1 MRVTVPAAREN
12 ARVDP
17 VQHLYA
23 VPLEDFVAE
32 RTKLAR
38 ELRQAGEKERAAELA
53 KLPKPTP
60 PAWALNALARERPE
74 VIGAWA
80 QVADALREASASPGP
95 GLREAMAS
103 HRQATAQL
111 VALVGAEVQPGGK
124 PLSGPML
131 DRVRALLQE
140 ATVDAERAARLREG
154 LVVEGRDGD
163 EAGEPAARTARRAP
177 AELQP
182 KPGRDTSEDA
192 AAAQRARER
201 AEREAAERRAELASS
216 VRDATERARRLRE
229 DAADRAHTAAEAAQR
244 LQDARRA
251 LLRSESEAEAAQQA
265 ADEARDAAAD
275 AARKAEVLTAQLRDL
290 DG

>member
-1 MRVTVPAAREN
+1 M
-12 ARVDP
+12 DP

-32 RTKLAR
+32 RKRLAR
-38 ELRQAGEKERAAELA
+38 ELREAGEKERAAELA

-60 PAWALNALARERPE
+60 PAWALNALARDRPE

-80 QVADALREASASPGP
+80 KVADALRDASASPGP

-140 ATVDAERAARLREG
+140 ATVDAERAALLREG
-154 LVVEGRDGD
+154 LVVEGGDSD
-163 EAGEPAARTARRAP
+163 EAGEPAARTVRRAP
-177 AELQP
+177 A
-182 KPGRDTSEDA
+182 KTGRDSTEDE

-201 AEREAAERRAELASS
+201 AEREAAERRAELARTS
-216 VRDATERARRLRE
+216 REAAERAGRLRDE
-229 DAADRAHTAAEAAQR
+229 AADRAHTAAEAAER

-265 ADEARDAAAD
+265 ADEARDVAAD

>member
-32 RTKLAR
+32 RKRLAR
-38 ELRQAGEKERAAELA
+38 ELREAGEKERAAELA

-60 PAWALNALARERPE
+60 PAWALNALARDRPE

-80 QVADALREASASPGP
+80 KVADALRDASASPGP

-154 LVVEGRDGD
+154 LVVEGGDGD
-163 EAGEPAARTARRAP
+163 AAGEPPAPAVRRAP
-177 AELQP
+177 APSQAD
-182 KPGRDTSEDA
+182 RDTAEDE

-201 AEREAAERRAELASS
+201 AEREAAERRAELARS

-229 DAADRAHTAAEAAQR
+229 DAADRAHT
-244 LQDARRA
+244 
-251 LLRSESEAEAAQQA
+251 
-265 ADEARDAAAD
+265 
-275 AARKAEVLTAQLRDL
+275 
-290 DG
+290 